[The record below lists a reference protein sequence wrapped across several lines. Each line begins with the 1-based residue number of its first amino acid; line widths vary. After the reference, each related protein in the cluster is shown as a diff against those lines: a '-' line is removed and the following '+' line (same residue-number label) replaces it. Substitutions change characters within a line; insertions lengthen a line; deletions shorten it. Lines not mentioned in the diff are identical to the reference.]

1 MDSFSRDYFST
12 MDQAHPGI
20 VGISSQ
26 IQQEG
31 WLPEILPEWFA
42 ALWHVIR
49 ATEPMLQRCADR
61 LESYEDDPFIERY
74 AHTSTTSSKTKRI
87 TERGCWRT
95 SIMWVWIATL
105 SITSSPRHPSP
116 RWWAASPTG
125 SSSSIPAVYL
135 GYIGLL
141 EGYTASLDQ
150 VETVIESSGAPHAAF
165 ATYEF
170 HQTKDIEHRK
180 DLERILDAVP
190 EDAFLRQ
197 AIVAN
202 GIRCTAYYCQA
213 LEGMLASARMRSTG
227 GVTIPVS
234 VPAPTA
240 CAS

>member
-1 MDSFSRDYFST
+1 MAPGDPPQVVRRALARDPRDGAHAPAVCRST
-12 MDQAHPGI
+12 RILRGRPVHRALRAYIHHKLEDEADHGAWLLADLDH
-20 VGISSQ
+20 VG
-26 IQQEG
+26 
-31 WLPEILPEWFA
+31 LDRDALDHILPA
-42 ALWHVIR
+42 APITAMVGC
-49 ATEPMLQRCADR
+49 Q
-61 LESYEDDPFIERY
+61 SYWIEFV
-74 AHTSTTSSKTKRI
+74 H
-87 TERGCWRT
+87 
-95 SIMWVWIATL
+95 
-105 SITSSPRHPSP
+105 
-116 RWWAASPTG
+116 
-125 SSSSIPAVYL
+125 PAVYL